1 MPRPWDKYAT
11 LLRVRERLQRL
22 DAQALGEARRDV
34 RLAEVQRDRLA
45 EEQRRVL
52 AEAGVAAGEQVDAR
66 KAQALI
72 HYERHIA
79 GRAVDKD
86 AEIHALR
93 GVEVRKRIQLEEAM
107 KRLKIVERL
116 TERVRLAYLNHVRK
130 EEQKQF
136 DETASL
142 RSALERRTHRQ

>member
-11 LLRVRERLQRL
+11 LLRVRERQERL
-22 DAQALGEARRDV
+22 KAQVLGEARREI
-34 RLAEVQRDRLA
+34 RFAEAQREALA

-52 AEAGVAAGEQVDAR
+52 EEAGVAAGHTVDAR

-79 GRAVDKD
+79 RRAVDKD
-86 AEIHALR
+86 AEIHGLR
-93 GVEVRKRIQLEEAM
+93 AVEERKRIDLEEAM
-107 KRLKIVERL
+107 KRRKIVERL
-116 TERVRLAYLNHVRK
+116 TERVRLTYLEHVRK

-136 DETASL
+136 DETASVQA
-142 RSALERRTHRQ
+142 ALERKAART